1 MQETQVWS
9 MGGKEKEM
17 TTHSS
22 ILGWEIPRSED
33 PGVLQSMVSQVS
45 DMTATKPTRE
55 NWKTT

>member
-9 MGGKEKEM
+9 LGGKEKEM
-17 TTHSS
+17 GTHSS